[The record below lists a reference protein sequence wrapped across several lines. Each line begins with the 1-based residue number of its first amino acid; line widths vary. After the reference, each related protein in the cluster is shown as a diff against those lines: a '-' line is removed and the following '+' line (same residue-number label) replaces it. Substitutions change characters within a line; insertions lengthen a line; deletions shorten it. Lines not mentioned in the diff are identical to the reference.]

1 MSNFRSMRILLLA
14 ALCLLPGIA
23 LAQATVTV
31 ERVKL
36 SGQYHW
42 GEGQST
48 DRQQAIDLARQDLV
62 QKMVVTITAEQ
73 DLQILDDGVSNSSRF
88 ELRSRSLSRLQLRG
102 LDHIVTEQRDKSF
115 RATAYIGKAEFEQG
129 ITEVRTRILTQL
141 DQMTASKRQGD
152 TSTAIQ
158 QAFDI
163 LAQTYFLPVPIVK
176 EDAGTGRN
184 LDVQSFIRHEL
195 NTWLREAEVTV
206 ERVVNRSAPGH
217 VELNLVARVRFG
229 REEANQL
236 LLQFNRPGYGEHAVR
251 NGTAEVFMD
260 VEPEQPV
267 QNIELNLF
275 PALPASFDAEMRQ
288 LGEQIRPVRVV
299 SVPVDFKGV
308 IALDFTATRLLGNG
322 FRFTP
327 QFTNLSVF
335 DVQWDFGNGETSTAN
350 TPRVEMT
357 DIGPA
362 GRPVTLTV
370 NRSPDLVVRKVLHAD
385 GQLRAPVAPAS
396 PLPNPARTPDPV
408 VPETRTNAVVALDLL
423 PLPHRNLLDP
433 ILRIRN
439 ANALTDHL
447 DGLSR
452 RNQVRYGRSADVGPA
467 DLAYIAIVDPA
478 NREVKTILSPVMNG
492 QRYELGTNTAVAP
505 AELRTRYAGMGS
517 VWFSFR

>member
-1 MSNFRSMRILLLA
+1 MSKFRPMRTYLIA
-14 ALCLLPGIA
+14 ALCLYAGLA
-23 LAQATVTV
+23 HAQAPVTV

-42 GEGQST
+42 GEGQSA

-73 DLQILDDGVSNSSRF
+73 DLQIVDDGVSNRSKF

-102 LDHIVTEQRDKSF
+102 LDHIVAEQRDKSF
-115 RATAYIGKAEFEQG
+115 RATAFIGKEEFEQG
-129 ITEVRTRILTQL
+129 IAEVRTRILTQL
-141 DQMTASKRQGD
+141 DQMTASKRRGD

-163 LAQTYFLPVPIVK
+163 LAQTYFLPVPILK
-176 EDAGTGRN
+176 EDAETGRN
-184 LDVQSFIRHEL
+184 LDVQSYIRHEL
-195 NTWLREAEVTV
+195 NAWLREADVTV
-206 ERVVNRSAPGH
+206 ESVANRSAPGH
-217 VELNLVARVRFG
+217 VELNLAARVRFG
-229 REEANQL
+229 TEDANQL

-251 NGTAEVFMD
+251 NGVAEVFLD

-275 PALPASFDAEMRQ
+275 PAIPASFDAEMRQ

-299 SVPVDFKGV
+299 SVPVDFKRV
-308 IALDFTATRLLGNG
+308 IAIDFTATRLLGNG

-335 DVQWDFGNGETSTAN
+335 DLNWDFGNGETSTAN

-357 DIGPA
+357 DIGPT

-385 GQLRAPVAPAS
+385 GQLRAPVAPVPTPIPVRA
-396 PLPNPARTPDPV
+396 PDPV
-408 VPETRTNAVVALDLL
+408 PDPRPNEVMAVDRL
-423 PLPHRNLLDP
+423 PLDQRNLIDP

-447 DGLSR
+447 ENLSR
-452 RNQVRYGRSADVGPA
+452 QNRVRYGRSADVGPV
-467 DLAYIAIVDPA
+467 DRSFIAIVDPA
-478 NREVKTILSPVMNG
+478 NREVKAILSPVMDG
-492 QRYELGTNTAVAP
+492 RRFELGTNTPVVTD
-505 AELRTRYAGMGS
+505 ELRTRYAGMGS
-517 VWFSFR
+517 VWFAFR